1 MSTGRP
7 TLNSKVF
14 FTALP
19 DRFEDLLAKAR
30 ELFPVPADCT
40 PQLFVACPSTV
51 GTASSEQRGAILLA
65 DAMPF
70 LRDRELLTLRWT
82 ATDSPAREANARV
95 QWDPK
100 LPALESTRAANMAPV
115 WRGPQARAA
124 HVARVLERER
134 NYAEEWTDNLR
145 KPIVAR
151 TEPSVFGKPLPA
163 QKREPL
169 SPPPSSPTASP
180 EHPAEISTVE
190 APASPT
196 PQRTQDVSPAPLV
209 WKSPEGTTTSPHTD
223 LEPIQDTPGL
233 SRLGALCAR
242 LNPFGRGTLQKD
254 TSMSQNTA
262 QTSTPPPSKVPDSVP
277 KAETAKEARPAPK
290 LRAKPLVIPDMAH
303 MEGAMAY
310 EVITQV
316 LAAVREHPCAM
327 QFRSPM
333 SYELR
338 RFCERRGRVLDL
350 NTIGARVAKR
360 DFGHTPLVRF
370 AEELATY
377 LDNVVAFYGEHSY
390 QTHAAMSLGKFAETL
405 LKELSRQKPSE
416 KRSVPRT
423 DGASDDLPGGKG
435 EMSSPAP
442 AAATEDK
449 QAVPGKEAAPTK
461 EAAERTAPATPAAP
475 TKREAPA
482 KHEAPAPT
490 SVRAG
495 TKPSTADVFDDL
507 APAKPVGR
515 KGARSKPVAKPAAK
529 PTASD
534 ASSTAPAPA
543 PAPAPDAL
551 AEGNA
556 AKNSGATSPSSE
568 TTDLLPAAGKR
579 RATGATQPVAKRTRR
594 SSRVKT

>member
-1 MSTGRP
+1 M
-7 TLNSKVF
+7 
-14 FTALP
+14 
-19 DRFEDLLAKAR
+19 LAKAR

-40 PQLFVACPSTV
+40 PQLFVACPSSV

-145 KPIVAR
+145 KPIVTR
-151 TEPSVFGKPLPA
+151 PEPSMFGKPLA
-163 QKREPL
+163 TQKREPM

-180 EHPAEISTVE
+180 EHPAEVSTAE

-209 WKSPEGTTTSPHTD
+209 WKAPEGPTTPPHAD
-223 LEPIQDTPGL
+223 LDPMQDMPGL

-242 LNPFGRGTLQKD
+242 LNPFGRGTPQKD
-254 TSMSQNTA
+254 TPMSQTPAPTTA
-262 QTSTPPPSKVPDSVP
+262 VLTPKMPESTAKPDV
-277 KAETAKEARPAPK
+277 AKEARQAPK
-290 LRAKPLVIPDMAH
+290 SRTRPLAIPDMAP
-303 MEGAMAY
+303 MEGAAAY
-310 EVITQV
+310 EVVTQV

-333 SYELR
+333 PYELR

-350 NTIGARVAKR
+350 NTIAARVTKR

-390 QTHAAMSLGKFAETL
+390 QTHAAMGLGKFAETL

-416 KRSVPRT
+416 KRSAPRT
-423 DGASDDLPGGKG
+423 DNASDDAAAEDKSEAPETPVPASGAAAEDKQMTSDK
-435 EMSSPAP
+435 ETASAKEPTERPAP
-442 AAATEDK
+442 AAS
-449 QAVPGKEAAPTK
+449 AP
-461 EAAERTAPATPAAP
+461 PA
-475 TKREAPA
+475 KRDAPA
-482 KHEAPAPT
+482 KRDTSAPT
-490 SVRAG
+490 RARAA
-495 TKPSTADVFDDL
+495 TKPSSTDVFDDL
-507 APAKPVGR
+507 APAKPAGR
-515 KGARSKPVAKPAAK
+515 KGARAKPAAK
-529 PTASD
+529 PAASD
-534 ASSTAPAPA
+534 ASSATPAPA
-543 PAPAPDAL
+543 AEAPAEDA
-551 AEGNA
+551 A
-556 AKNSGATSPSSE
+556 AKKTGALVPSSDAG
-568 TTDLLPAAGKR
+568 TDLLPAGGKR
-579 RATGATQPVAKRTRR
+579 RATAAAQPVAKRTRR

>member
-1 MSTGRP
+1 MSTGSARAGRAVLLKGP

-40 PQLFVACPSTV
+40 PQLFVACPSSV

-145 KPIVAR
+145 KPIVTR
-151 TEPSVFGKPLPA
+151 PEPSMFGKPLA
-163 QKREPL
+163 TQKREPM

-180 EHPAEISTVE
+180 EHPAEVSTAE

-209 WKSPEGTTTSPHTD
+209 WKAPEGPTTPPHAD
-223 LEPIQDTPGL
+223 LDPMQDMPGL

-242 LNPFGRGTLQKD
+242 LNPFGRGTPQKD
-254 TSMSQNTA
+254 TPMSQTPAPTTA
-262 QTSTPPPSKVPDSVP
+262 VLTPKMPESTAKPDV
-277 KAETAKEARPAPK
+277 AKEARQAPK
-290 LRAKPLVIPDMAH
+290 SRTRPLAIPDMAP
-303 MEGAMAY
+303 MEGAAAY
-310 EVITQV
+310 EVVTQV

-333 SYELR
+333 PYELR

-350 NTIGARVAKR
+350 NTIAARVAKR

-390 QTHAAMSLGKFAETL
+390 QTHAAMGLGKFAETL

-416 KRSVPRT
+416 KRSAPRT
-423 DGASDDLPGGKG
+423 DNASDD
-435 EMSSPAP
+435 
-442 AAATEDK
+442 AAAEDKSEAPETPVPASGAAAEDK
-449 QAVPGKEAAPTK
+449 QMTSDKETAPPRSRPSDRRLPRPHRRPSAMRRPSATLRPPRGRVQRPSRAAPMSLTTWRPPSRL
-461 EAAERTAPATPAAP
+461 AGRVHVPSRRPNRRRPMPRAPRLRPLPRRRQRTLRLRRQMRWCRQVTREPTSCPPAA
-475 TKREAPA
+475 
-482 KHEAPAPT
+482 
-490 SVRAG
+490 SVV
-495 TKPSTADVFDDL
+495 P
-507 APAKPVGR
+507 
-515 KGARSKPVAKPAAK
+515 
-529 PTASD
+529 
-534 ASSTAPAPA
+534 
-543 PAPAPDAL
+543 
-551 AEGNA
+551 
-556 AKNSGATSPSSE
+556 
-568 TTDLLPAAGKR
+568 R
-579 RATGATQPVAKRTRR
+579 RRR
-594 SSRVKT
+594 SP

>member
-1 MSTGRP
+1 M
-7 TLNSKVF
+7 
-14 FTALP
+14 
-19 DRFEDLLAKAR
+19 
-30 ELFPVPADCT
+30 PADCT
-40 PQLFVACPSTV
+40 PQLFVPCPSSV

-100 LPALESTRAANMAPV
+100 LPALESARAANIAPV

-151 TEPSVFGKPLPA
+151 TEPGVFGKPLAA

-180 EHPAEISTVE
+180 DHPAEESTAE

-209 WKSPEGTTTSPHTD
+209 WKSPEGPTTPPHAD
-223 LEPIQDTPGL
+223 LDPMQDTPGL

-254 TSMSQNTA
+254 TPMSQA
-262 QTSTPPPSKVPDSVP
+262 PAPTSTTQPSKMPDGVP
-277 KAETAKEARPAPK
+277 KPETAKEARPTPK
-290 LRAKPLVIPDMAH
+290 LRTKPLVLPDMAH
-303 MEGAMAY
+303 MEGAAAY

-333 SYELR
+333 PYELR

-350 NTIGARVAKR
+350 NTIAARVAKR

-390 QTHAAMSLGKFAETL
+390 QTHAAMGLGKFAETL

-416 KRSVPRT
+416 KRNVPRT
-423 DGASDDLPGGKG
+423 DSLPDDVAAGDKG
-435 EMSSPAP
+435 EMAGPP
-442 AAATEDK
+442 PTVATEDK
-449 QAVPGKEAAPTK
+449 QVPPAKETTPAKEAT
-461 EAAERTAPATPAAP
+461 ERTAPVTPAAP
-475 TKREAPA
+475 AKREAPT
-482 KHEAPAPT
+482 KREAPAPT
-490 SVRAG
+490 SVRAA

-507 APAKPVGR
+507 APAKTTGR
-515 KGARSKPVAKPAAK
+515 KGVRAKSAAK
-529 PTASD
+529 PTAKPATKPSASE
-534 ASSTAPAPA
+534 ASSATPAPA
-543 PAPAPDAL
+543 AEAPAEDTSV
-551 AEGNA
+551 
-556 AKNSGATSPSSE
+556 KNSGADAPSHE
-568 TTDLLPAAGKR
+568 AATDLLPAGGKR
-579 RATGATQPVAKRTRR
+579 RATAAAQPVAKRTRR